1 MNVPCTQNMK
11 KEEICNF
18 VALTVLGHH
27 PTLACE
33 CDELILTVSVE
44 LILNMLLGWEMLKYI
59 LRCGHP
65 RETVSDLHE
74 ATWET
79 RRRQS
84 SSISVSG

>member
-1 MNVPCTQNMK
+1 MNVPCTQNTK

-18 VALTVLGHH
+18 VDLAVLGHH
-27 PTLACE
+27 LSLARE

-44 LILNMLLGWEMLKYI
+44 LILNMLLGWDMLKYI
-59 LRCGHP
+59 LCCGHP
-65 RETVSDLHE
+65 RETVSDVHE

-84 SSISVSG
+84 S